1 MGSLSARMG
10 YASTLPQVGIEGGKE
25 SRLKLTCL
33 QQNSRQRTRPSRK
46 QICTVRKVEYTGCM
60 SLYHRQALYDSRF
73 FAHLLV
79 CHIPGLARVSLV
91 IYWYPLPAFEAKSY
105 ETALS
110 TSWLR
115 YALLRDSTVYLS
127 ARYLGYVCPFVLILC
142 LIICCYMTF
151 ISTLFFSFI
160 KSPWCCSIY
169 AATITDGRIDLAS

>member
-10 YASTLPQVGIEGGKE
+10 YASTLPQVGRQGGKE
-25 SRLKLTCL
+25 SPLKFACL
-33 QQNSRQRTRPSRK
+33 QQNSRQRTRISQK

-105 ETALS
+105 ETAPS

-115 YALLRDSTVYLS
+115 YALLRDSTVYLYCHIS
-127 ARYLGYVCPFVLILC
+127 GVCLSFCVDSLPCRLLLHDIHFYTLFLFHRITLVLFY
-142 LIICCYMTF
+142 ICCDNNR
-151 ISTLFFSFI
+151 
-160 KSPWCCSIY
+160 W
-169 AATITDGRIDLAS
+169 